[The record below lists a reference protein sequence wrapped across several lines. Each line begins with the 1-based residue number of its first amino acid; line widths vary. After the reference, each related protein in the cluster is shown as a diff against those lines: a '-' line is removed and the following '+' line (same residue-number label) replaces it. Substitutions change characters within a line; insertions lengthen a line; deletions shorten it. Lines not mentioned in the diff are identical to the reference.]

1 MTAVK
6 DTNYTLLYHQM
17 EMTLH
22 SHLVLQQSKAHPQQN
37 TLLWVEAVEAAALKV
52 AEAAQV
58 P

>member
-37 TLLWVEAVEAAALKV
+37 TLLWEQVAEAAHKKV